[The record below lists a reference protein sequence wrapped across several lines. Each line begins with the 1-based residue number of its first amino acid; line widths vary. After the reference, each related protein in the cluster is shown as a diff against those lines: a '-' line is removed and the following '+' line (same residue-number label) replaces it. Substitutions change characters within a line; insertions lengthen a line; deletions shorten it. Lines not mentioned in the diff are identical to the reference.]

1 MVGQVGQVGQ
11 RGKILRESELE
22 KRLVAAVRSTGGMC
36 LKWSSP
42 GTAGVPDRICL
53 MPDGRVLFVEVK
65 TPTGRLSPVQVAV
78 HRRMSAIGH
87 SVAVV
92 RSAEEINELLEI
104 VDEV

>member
-1 MVGQVGQVGQ
+1 MVETIRKRLAGRQVGKEAQIE
-11 RGKILRESELE
+11 RK
-22 KRLVAAVRSTGGMC
+22 LVAAVRSTGGMC

-65 TPTGRLSPVQVAV
+65 TPTGRLSSVQVAM

-92 RSAEEINELLEI
+92 RSVAEINELLEI